1 MPSATELKK
10 MPAHTWHVQL
20 VAVDDA
26 GERQLAKYSFA
37 HRPG

>member
-20 VAVDDA
+20 FAVDDA
-26 GERQLAKYSFA
+26 GERTLAEYTFDYT
-37 HRPG
+37 PG